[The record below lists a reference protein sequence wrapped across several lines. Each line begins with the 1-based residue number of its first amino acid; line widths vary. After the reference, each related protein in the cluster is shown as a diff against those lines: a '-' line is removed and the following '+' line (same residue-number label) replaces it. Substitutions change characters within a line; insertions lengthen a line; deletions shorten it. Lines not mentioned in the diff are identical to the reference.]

1 MRFLGLLL
9 LSSVCLFAQMAGSPE
24 LDKAK
29 ANVEKLRVLVEAGAV
44 PRNQLQKAEDELA
57 DAQDTAVLRRTLYG
71 QDLTVELSDDML
83 AAAQRRVERR
93 QRALEDGRKLV
104 AAKVAPEASLEE
116 FKSDLV
122 SVQKEL
128 EIAESRARL
137 TATLAEMARAEEE
150 LEQKL
155 ANQPEEA
162 HQIAERHDGDGIFNN
177 RTFAVIEAA
186 FEKKFGKPLPVSAM
200 GDTATHRSLGFDH
213 RGRVDVAVN
222 PDQPEG
228 VWLRDYLNGKDIP
241 YFAFRKAVPGKATGA
256 HIHLGPMSTR
266 FKLGG

>member
-9 LSSVCLFAQMAGSPE
+9 LSSVCLFAQTVESPE

-29 ANVEKLRVLVEAGAV
+29 ANVEKLRILVEAGAI
-44 PRNQLQKAEDELA
+44 PRNQLQKAEDELV
-57 DAQDTAVLRRTLYG
+57 DAQDAAMLRRTLYG

-83 AAAQRRVERR
+83 AAAHRRVERR
-93 QRALEDGRKLV
+93 EKALEDGRKLV
-104 AAKVAPEASLEE
+104 AAAVAPEASLEE
-116 FKSDLV
+116 FKSELT
-122 SVQKEL
+122 SVRKEL
-128 EIAESRARL
+128 EIAEARAHL
-137 TATLAEMARAEEE
+137 TTSLAEMAKAEEE

-155 ANQPEEA
+155 AEQPEEA
-162 HQIAERHDGDGIFNN
+162 RKIAERHDGDGIFNN
-177 RTFAVIEAA
+177 GIFAGIETA
-186 FEKKFGKPLPVSAM
+186 FEKKFGKALPVSAM
-200 GDTATHRSLGFDH
+200 GDTATHRALGFDH

-228 VWLRDYLNGKDIP
+228 VWLRDYLNAKDIP

>member
-9 LSSVCLFAQMAGSPE
+9 LSMLCLVAQTADSPE
-24 LDKAK
+24 LEKAK
-29 ANVEKLRVLVEAGAV
+29 ANVEKLRTLVEAGAI
-44 PRNQLQKAEDELA
+44 PRIQLQKAEDELA
-57 DAQDTAVLRRTLYG
+57 DAQDAAVLRRTLYG

-93 QRALEDGRKLV
+93 EKALEDGRKLV
-104 AAKVAPEASLEE
+104 AASVAPESSLTE
-116 FKSDLV
+116 FQSDL
-122 SVQKEL
+122 SRVQKEL

-137 TATLAEMARAEEE
+137 TATLAEMAKAEEE

-155 ANQPEEA
+155 AQHPEDA
-162 HQIAERHDGDGIFNN
+162 HEIAERHDGDGIFNN
-177 RTFAVIEAA
+177 GVFAGIEAA
-186 FEKKFGKPLPVSAM
+186 FEKKFGKQLPVSAM
-200 GDTATHRSLGFDH
+200 GDTATHRALGFDH
-213 RGRVDVAVN
+213 RGRVDVALN

-228 VWLRDYLNGKDIP
+228 VWLRDYLNTKDIP